1 MEIIKYINK
10 FHCCSIYEEIKCI
23 LDNEKNILTQYLNE
37 VEQRILLLFYFLNK
51 LNKLIYPDQ
60 IFLWG

>member
-1 MEIIKYINK
+1 METIEYINK
-10 FHCCSIYEEIKCI
+10 FHCYSIYEEIKSI

-37 VEQRILLLFYFLNK
+37 IKQTILLLFYYLNK
-51 LNKLIYPDQ
+51 LSKLIYPDQ